1 MTRNHTARNHIAVRQ
16 TILHDPTSE
25 LAPELRP
32 RLTPPASLDGK
43 TVALLDLG
51 KTRSDEFLDALE
63 IRLRDRGIDVMR
75 TAKPTNAKPAP
86 ADVIDR
92 IVAGAHVVVEALA
105 D

>member
-1 MTRNHTARNHIAVRQ
+1 MTPSRT
-16 TILHDPTSE
+16 TLHDPTSE
-25 LAPELRP
+25 LAPDLRP
-32 RLTPPASLDGK
+32 RAEPPASLDGK

-51 KTRSDEFLDALE
+51 KIRSDEFLDTVEA
-63 IRLRDRGIDVMR
+63 RLRERGIDVLR

-86 ADVIDR
+86 LPVLDE